1 LVGPGEDVGTNY
13 PTYTWAAVPGTTSY
27 DFYTVVGTVQKT
39 VNYSAVNVGCESGTG
54 TCSVT
59 PLLPQENGATVYWV
73 VKAKNA
79 AGASP
84 WSTSMTFIVRGL
96 PATPQLIGPTV
107 AVATRTPSYSWNA
120 VPGATEYTL
129 FTDVGGIQATVTYS
143 AAAGGCASGTGICTI
158 TPSTPQNFGTTV
170 YWLTRARN
178 IGGASS
184 WSTSMNFTIMD
195 PNTAPI
201 LISPSVAV
209 ATTTPTYTW
218 NAVYGATD
226 YDFYTLIAGAATT
239 VTYTAANAHCAS
251 GTGTCN
257 ITPNTPLSPGSSVY
271 WSVKAKNA
279 GGKTPWSLPN
289 TIAVMDPLIP
299 PTLVGPAIAVSTTT
313 PTYTWNA
320 VYGATDYDIYTLV
333 NGIGKTVS
341 YTAGAAHCASGTGTC
356 YATPAIAEQ
365 FGTSIYWVVK
375 AKNSGGKTPWSSSMT
390 FAIMNP
396 AVQPTLVGPSVS
408 VTTTSPTYT
417 WNAVY
422 GAEFYDFYTDI
433 KGVQSTVSYS
443 AADAHCASGIGTCY
457 ITPATPLTPGD
468 MVYWLVKAKN
478 VTGSTPWSTSN
489 QFKVSIV
496 PSTPTLVGPSMSV
509 WTTTPLFSWNAVPD
523 ATDYDLYVVVGGSA
537 SIVSYSVA
545 ESGCESGSG
554 ICSVTLTNPLD
565 IGDYVY
571 WAIRAKNY
579 GSKSSWSPALNFIVK

>member
-13 PTYTWAAVPGTTSY
+13 PTYAWAAVPGTTSY

-73 VKAKNA
+73 VKAKNV

-129 FTDVGGIQATVTYS
+129 FTDVDGIQATVTYS

-226 YDFYTLIAGAATT
+226 YDFYTL
-239 VTYTAANAHCAS
+239 
-251 GTGTCN
+251 
-257 ITPNTPLSPGSSVY
+257 
-271 WSVKAKNA
+271 
-279 GGKTPWSLPN
+279 
-289 TIAVMDPLIP
+289 
-299 PTLVGPAIAVSTTT
+299 
-313 PTYTWNA
+313 
-320 VYGATDYDIYTLV
+320 V

-396 AVQPTLVGPSVS
+396 TVPPTLVGPSVS

-443 AADAHCASGIGTCY
+443 AADTHCASGIGTCY

-478 VTGSTPWSTSN
+478 VTGSTPWSNSN

-523 ATDYDLYVVVGGSA
+523 ATDYDLYVVVGGSV
-537 SIVSYSVA
+537 SMVSYSVA

-571 WAIRAKNY
+571 WVIRAKNY
-579 GSKSSWSPALNFIVK
+579 SSKSSWSPALTFVVK